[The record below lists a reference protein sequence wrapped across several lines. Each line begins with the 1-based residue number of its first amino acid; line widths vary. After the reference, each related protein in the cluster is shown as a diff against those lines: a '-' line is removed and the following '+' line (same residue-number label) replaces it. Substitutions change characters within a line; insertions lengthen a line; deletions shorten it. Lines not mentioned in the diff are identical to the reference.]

1 MMGERTKWLVS
12 TEWLAEHLDSPDVIV
27 VDGSWYLPHMERD
40 PISEY
45 NEVHIPGALYFD
57 IDKIADLTRDLPHML
72 PTSVAFSSAMR
83 KMGIGDGQKIVV
95 YDGMGLFSAARLWWT
110 FRVMGVRDV
119 FILDGGLPKWI
130 RESRPTSDLPPL
142 PRPRHFTARLD
153 HGAVRDL
160 DEMLRA
166 ASNEK
171 IEIVDARP
179 RERWQG
185 LADEPRPNVR
195 SGRIPNSKNLPFLD
209 LIDQNGCLKP
219 VESLKESF
227 KMAGV
232 DISRPII
239 TLCGSGTTAAIL
251 TLALET
257 IGHQDNSL
265 YDGSWAE
272 WGAREDTPVET
283 DRV

>member
-1 MMGERTKWLVS
+1 MGERTKWLVS
-12 TEWLAEHLDSPDVIV
+12 TDWLAEHLDSPDVVI

-40 PISEY
+40 PVAEY
-45 NEVHIPGALYFD
+45 NDAHIPGALFFD
-57 IDKIADLTRDLPHML
+57 IDEIADLTTDLPHML

-110 FRVMGVRDV
+110 FRVMGVEDV
-119 FILDGGLPKWI
+119 FILDGGLPKWLQEG
-130 RESRPTSDLPPL
+130 RATSDQPPL

-160 DEMLRA
+160 NEMRKA
-166 ASNEK
+166 MENDK

-195 SGRIPNSKNLPFLD
+195 SGRIPGSKSVPFLD
-209 LIDQNGCLKP
+209 LVDEDGCLKS
-219 VESLKESF
+219 VEDLKASF
-227 KMAGV
+227 DAAGV
-232 DISRPII
+232 DRTKPII
-239 TLCGSGTTAAIL
+239 TLCGSGATAAIL
-251 TLALET
+251 TLALDT
-257 IGHQDNSL
+257 IGHQDNAL
-265 YDGSWAE
+265 YDAAWAE
-272 WGAREDTPVET
+272 WGARDDMPIES
-283 DRV
+283 DR

>member
-1 MMGERTKWLVS
+1 MGERTKWLVS

-40 PISEY
+40 PIAEY
-45 NEVHIPGALYFD
+45 KEAHIPGALFFD
-57 IDKIADLTRDLPHML
+57 IDEIADLTTDLPHML

-110 FRVMGVRDV
+110 FRVMGVEDV

-130 RESRPTSDLPPL
+130 KEGRPTSDQSPL

-153 HGAVRDL
+153 HGSVRDL
-160 DEMLRA
+160 DEMVKA
-166 ASNEK
+166 AKSEK
-171 IEIVDARP
+171 VEIVDARP

-195 SGRIPNSKNLPFLD
+195 SGRIPGSKSVPFLD
-209 LIDQNGCLKP
+209 LVDEDGCLKP
-219 VESLKESF
+219 VENLKASF
-227 KMAGV
+227 DAAGV
-232 DISRPII
+232 DLSKPIV
-239 TLCGSGTTAAIL
+239 TLCGSGATAAIL
-251 TLALET
+251 TLALAT
-257 IGHQDNSL
+257 IGHQDNAL
-265 YDGSWAE
+265 YDGAWAE
-272 WGAREDTPVET
+272 WGAREDTPLET
-283 DRV
+283 DRS